1 MSQIRIIK
9 KYPNRRLYDTEIS
22 SYVTVEDIRQL
33 VVDGEVFEV
42 HDAKTGTDLTRQVLL
57 QIISEREESG
67 QPLLSTQLL
76 SQLIRFYGDQ
86 LQGFMGSYLEKSL
99 QTFMDQQAQFRSQ
112 LNAML
117 GQTPIGVLQTVAE
130 RNMELFKQFQSTMM
144 AGIQPRPGD
153 KPTTGPGPDK
163 SGNDRN
169 K

>member
-1 MSQIRIIK
+1 MSQVRIIK

-42 HDAKTGTDLTRQVLL
+42 HDAKTGNDLTRQVLL

-99 QTFMDQQAQFRSQ
+99 QSFMDQQSQFRSQ

-117 GQTPIGVLQTVAE
+117 GQTPLGVLQTVAE
-130 RNMELFKQFQSTMM
+130 RNMELFKQFQSTMI
-144 AGIQPRPGD
+144 AGIQPRNPSDNNSND
-153 KPTTGPGPDK
+153 KK
-163 SGNDRN
+163 
-169 K
+169 